1 MSRLSLGLSSL
12 ALALAALTGAAH
24 AGPVVQGS
32 SNAGIQIAAF
42 SPIGQSFTAEDAA
55 VSFGFSIS
63 PINPFPPYSTG
74 DLSIDFKLISG
85 DGLGGAVLQ
94 AISLTPAAGLSDYFD
109 VDFSAVVL
117 TVGSMY
123 TVQASIASNAYWGA
137 SLAYDSNPYA
147 GGRAYYKDP
156 TTSFPNEAGSDFTF
170 RITPTGGNTVP
181 EPGSLAI
188 VGLALAGLA
197 ATRRRRA

>member
-1 MSRLSLGLSSL
+1 MSRLSLKLSSL
-12 ALALAALTGAAH
+12 ALALAALTGAAQ

-32 SNAGIQIAAF
+32 SNAGLQIAAF

-55 VSFGFSIS
+55 ISFGFMVS

-74 DLSIDFKLISG
+74 DLSIDFKLLSG

-94 AISLTPAAGLSDYFD
+94 AVSLTPAAGWSDYFD
-109 VDFSAVVL
+109 VDFSSVVL

-123 TVQASIASNAYWGA
+123 TVQASIASNPYWGV
-137 SLAYDSNPYA
+137 SLAYESNPYA
-147 GGRAYYKDP
+147 GGRAYYSDP
-156 TTSFPNEAGSDFTF
+156 TTSFSNQAASDFAF
-170 RITPTGGNTVP
+170 RITPAGGNTVP

-197 ATRRRRA
+197 AARRRPA

>member
-1 MSRLSLGLSSL
+1 MATSSALPPALPHPERSAVVADRAISANRPAPTWRTCRKSLHRSSWN
-12 ALALAALTGAAH
+12 
-24 AGPVVQGS
+24 PQG
-32 SNAGIQIAAF
+32 F
-42 SPIGQSFTAEDAA
+42 GQPT
-55 VSFGFSIS
+55 
-63 PINPFPPYSTG
+63 PFPPYSTG
-74 DLSIDFKLISG
+74 DPSIDFKLISG

-94 AISLTPAAGLSDYFD
+94 AISLTPAAGWSDYFD